1 MTRAALKAET
11 PKLFSAASE
20 IVSALVASSRSKWE
34 LLIVDLESVPDAGRL
49 IDFIKSSAPI
59 RAIRVLVVG
68 TAAQL
73 TALGSVSGGSAD
85 ATVEAPCGVAEIAAA
100 VAKLREDLSR
110 PEKGGARGPNVR
122 PGGPPPANP

>member
-1 MTRAALKAET
+1 M
-11 PKLFSAASE
+11 
-20 IVSALVASSRSKWE
+20 SALVASSRYKWE

-59 RAIRVLVVG
+59 RAIRILAVG

-85 ATVEAPCGVAEIAAA
+85 ATVQAPCGVAEITAA
-100 VAKLREDLSR
+100 VAKLREDLSL
-110 PEKGGARGPNVR
+110 PEKGGTRGPNLR
-122 PGGPPPANP
+122 PGASPPANPA